1 MEYEFWKFQYF
12 EKKTKKTR
20 IPNHKLVKTAHN
32 STLMTVHKCSTQYI
46 TDQFVIVM
54 EADST
59 APYVKH

>member
-1 MEYEFWKFQYF
+1 MSF
-12 EKKTKKTR
+12 ENFNISKKKQKKTR